1 MIELKDISYSYYQDI
16 VLENFSLNIK
26 EGESVAICGDN
37 GSGKSTLLKIINGLL
52 FPQKGNYI
60 FESTEITEKQME
72 ISEYSKEFHQKIGF
86 VWQNPDTQLF
96 CSSVEEELAFGPIQ
110 MGLSEEEI
118 QKRVNDSLELLDLTK
133 LRKRPPYYLS
143 GGEKKKTAIAS
154 ILTMNPSVWTLDE
167 PLSSLDRKTRDWLIE
182 FLQALKKAGK
192 TIIFSSHESS
202 LVEVLADKTIFITH

>member
-1 MIELKDISYSYYQDI
+1 MIELNNISYSYYQDE
-16 VLENFSLNIK
+16 VLNHFSLTIN

-37 GSGKSTLLKIINGLL
+37 GSGKSTLLKIINGLI
-52 FPQKGNYI
+52 FPKKGYYK
-60 FESTEITEKQME
+60 FENIEITENQME
-72 ISEYSKEFHQKIGF
+72 IPEYSKLFHQKIGF

-96 CSSVEEELAFGPIQ
+96 CSSVEEELAFGPMQ

-118 QKRVNDSLELLDLTK
+118 KKRVNDTLELLDLTK
-133 LRKRPPYYLS
+133 LRNRPPYYLS

-167 PLSSLDRKTRDWLIE
+167 PLSSLDKKTRDWLIE

-202 LVEVLADKTIFITH
+202 LVEVLADKTILMN